1 MIQIAVLPVQCM
13 ESIHFSQASN
23 VSRSSTSRIG
33 KQTLLEHITMEINSN
48 GMMLILARGPIAK
61 EQELELVAV
70 GVKLDISKETT
81 IVEQK
86 LLVIIQCAVQREEIV
101 VSVKEMSITPWR
113 GQGAR
118 KCSETTQT
126 S

>member
-1 MIQIAVLPVQCM
+1 
-13 ESIHFSQASN
+13 
-23 VSRSSTSRIG
+23 
-33 KQTLLEHITMEINSN
+33 MEINSN

-86 LLVIIQCAVQREEIV
+86 LLVIIQCAVQREEIA

-113 GQGAR
+113 DQEAR
-118 KCSETTQT
+118 KCSETIQT
-126 S
+126 SLVSKEPTQV